1 MGVRT
6 KGFRKSKLY
15 ALLIERAADDG
26 KKPRALALAVITRW
40 GTQLSVVDAPIE
52 NKAQLQSRELR
63 SDIAELEV
71 PYKDEVLKRLDK
83 RLKNQT
89 AGIHYAAYALNS
101 QASEAFK
108 TIALEAQPWLEAQ
121 KRERL
126 KRRREIALSEGYERK
141 KLRLE
146 LLEALTLPSIQALAP
161 WNLTTNDAIEQQ
173 MALIAPLE
181 LTQSYLNEDEDDDD
195 DSLLLYEASQS
206 LPSLSYYNLLSST
219 PLLACTPPSLPPSFS
234 HMSTQGEPAYTPLRA
249 LPQPLNSRGSS

>member
-1 MGVRT
+1 MLT
-6 KGFRKSKLY
+6 
-15 ALLIERAADDG
+15 
-26 KKPRALALAVITRW
+26 
-40 GTQLSVVDAPIE
+40 
-52 NKAQLQSRELR
+52 
-63 SDIAELEV
+63 DIALRLLSTPANSV
-71 PYKDEVLKRLDK
+71 PSKRSFLSF
-83 RLKNQT
+83 NFTQ
-89 AGIHYAAYALNS
+89 NS
-101 QASEAFK
+101 FR
-108 TIALEAQPWLEAQ
+108 TYLLTRRTDLLLYIYINCRALEAQPWLEAQ